1 MNGSF
6 DHHPELDPALR
17 ALGDRLAGLG
27 RAHAAERP
35 GLADR
40 VFAASRAELR
50 GGAVVGRVGFASAVV
65 RRWSFAAAAAVLL
78 AASVA
83 VYMRALPATKGPAGD
98 IAAARS
104 AVLGPASG
112 SESLLVALIDQEA
125 ALLCQVALHVESLPA
140 RIYEVNVDSVLYDG
154 PAFEPAGW
162 RCELTDGKRIAGAL
176 RSGIE
181 EDTYQNWKTNSH
193 TCTYHKLTQNWII
206 HNLLVIIEN

>member
-1 MNGSF
+1 
-6 DHHPELDPALR
+6 
-17 ALGDRLAGLG
+17 
-27 RAHAAERP
+27 
-35 GLADR
+35 

-83 VYMRALPATKGPAGD
+83 VYMRALPATKVPAGD

-125 ALLCQVALHVESLPA
+125 ALDDDGMDAASAIALAHRGSADLVAVEL
-140 RIYEVNVDSVLYDG
+140 D
-154 PAFEPAGW
+154 
-162 RCELTDGKRIAGAL
+162 ELLATGGR
-176 RSGIE
+176 R
-181 EDTYQNWKTNSH
+181 
-193 TCTYHKLTQNWII
+193 
-206 HNLLVIIEN
+206 

>member
-1 MNGSF
+1 MNGSS

-17 ALGDRLAGLG
+17 ALGERLAGLG

-125 ALLCQVALHVESLPA
+125 ALDDDGMDAASAIALAHRGSADLVAVEL
-140 RIYEVNVDSVLYDG
+140 D
-154 PAFEPAGW
+154 
-162 RCELTDGKRIAGAL
+162 ELLATGGR
-176 RSGIE
+176 R
-181 EDTYQNWKTNSH
+181 
-193 TCTYHKLTQNWII
+193 
-206 HNLLVIIEN
+206 

>member
-1 MNGSF
+1 MNGSS

-17 ALGDRLAGLG
+17 ALADRLDARG

-40 VFAASRAELR
+40 VFAASRSELP
-50 GGAVVGRVGFASAVV
+50 GGSVAGRVGFASAAV
-65 RRWSFAAAAAVLL
+65 RRWSFAVAATVLL

-83 VYMRALPATKGPAGD
+83 VYMRALPAAKVPAGD

-125 ALLCQVALHVESLPA
+125 ALDDDGLDAASAIALAHRGSADLVAVEL
-140 RIYEVNVDSVLYDG
+140 D
-154 PAFEPAGW
+154 
-162 RCELTDGKRIAGAL
+162 ELLATGGR
-176 RSGIE
+176 R
-181 EDTYQNWKTNSH
+181 
-193 TCTYHKLTQNWII
+193 
-206 HNLLVIIEN
+206 